1 MDLKIK
7 EINIKTERKVES
19 LESLGY
25 SFEAGVWNRCTWT
38 QRSQRDAKKE
48 FTTNHTNLHESG

>member
-1 MDLKIK
+1 MKIRDLVESIDENITVKIDGKKISEEIMDLKIK

-25 SFEAGVWNRCTWT
+25 SFEAGV
-38 QRSQRDAKKE
+38 
-48 FTTNHTNLHESG
+48 

>member
-1 MDLKIK
+1 MKIRDLVESIEENITVKIDGKNLSAEIMDLKIK

-25 SFEAGVWNRCTWT
+25 SFEAGV
-38 QRSQRDAKKE
+38 
-48 FTTNHTNLHESG
+48 

>member
-1 MDLKIK
+1 MKIRDLVESIEENITVKIDGENLSEEIMDLKIK

-25 SFEAGVWNRCTWT
+25 SFEVGV
-38 QRSQRDAKKE
+38 
-48 FTTNHTNLHESG
+48 

>member
-25 SFEAGVWNRCTWT
+25 SFEAGV
-38 QRSQRDAKKE
+38 
-48 FTTNHTNLHESG
+48 

>member
-1 MDLKIK
+1 MKIRDLVESIEENITVKIDGENLSAEIMDLKIK

-25 SFEAGVWNRCTWT
+25 SFEAGV
-38 QRSQRDAKKE
+38 
-48 FTTNHTNLHESG
+48 

>member
-1 MDLKIK
+1 MKIRDLVESIEENITVKIDGKNLSEEMMDLKIK

-25 SFEAGVWNRCTWT
+25 SFEAGV
-38 QRSQRDAKKE
+38 
-48 FTTNHTNLHESG
+48 